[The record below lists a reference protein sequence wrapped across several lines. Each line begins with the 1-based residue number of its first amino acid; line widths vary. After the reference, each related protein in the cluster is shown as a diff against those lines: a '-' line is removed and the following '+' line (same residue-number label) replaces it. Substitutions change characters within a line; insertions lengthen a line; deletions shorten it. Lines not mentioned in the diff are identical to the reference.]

1 MRKYFTLYEQR
12 YARTSSVDM
21 MTRANQA
28 STNVG
33 SPVLGKRKIEV
44 DFAQY
49 ATRRRIA
56 QAPKAEI
63 DAYFEEPLE
72 PDNDEDFDIL
82 AWWKSKSDKFPVLSS
97 MVRDFLAIPLSTVSS
112 ESAFSL
118 GGRILGE
125 RRSSL
130 APEMLEAL
138 VCGKDWLFMTK
149 DLADEGR
156 KLFL

>member
-1 MRKYFTLYEQR
+1 
-12 YARTSSVDM
+12 M
-21 MTRANQA
+21 MTHANQA
-28 STNVG
+28 SSNMG
-33 SPVLGKRKIEV
+33 SLVLGKRKIEV

-56 QAPKAEI
+56 HAPKAKI
-63 DAYFEEPLE
+63 DTYFEEPLE
-72 PDNDEDFDIL
+72 PNNDEDFDIL
-82 AWWKSKSDKFPVLSS
+82 AWWKSKADKFHVLSS
-97 MVRDFLAIPLSTVSS
+97 MVRDFLAISLSTVLL

-125 RRSSL
+125 CRRSL

-149 DLADEGR
+149 YLVDEGR
-156 KLFL
+156 KPFL

>member
-1 MRKYFTLYEQR
+1 M
-12 YARTSSVDM
+12 
-21 MTRANQA
+21 
-28 STNVG
+28 
-33 SPVLGKRKIEV
+33 

-56 QAPKAEI
+56 QAPKAKI
-63 DAYFEEPLE
+63 DTYFEEPLH
-72 PDNDEDFDIL
+72 PDNVEDFDIL
-82 AWWKSKSDKFPVLSS
+82 AWWKCTSDKFPVLSS
-97 MVRDFLAIPLSTVSS
+97 MVRDFLAIFLSTVSS

-130 APEMLEAL
+130 APEMLQAL
-138 VCGKDWLFMTK
+138 VCSKDWLLMTK

-156 KLFL
+156 KPLL